1 MDHLTKYIILI
12 NVIYFYSG
20 QQVRNTALKDFFQTK
35 TKKAIDVY
43 FYTVNIGLFMEERPN
58 YVRTNLEPVYIR

>member
-1 MDHLTKYIILI
+1 MDHLTKYIIFI

-43 FYTVNIGLFMEERPN
+43 FTLLTSAFLWKNDPIMYEQI
-58 YVRTNLEPVYIR
+58 